1 MKIYIKKTAKA
12 NFELLETPDKELGKG
27 GQARVFNIQTKGYEN
42 YCLKKFIREEDARK
56 NYDRIAYMI
65 QNPPKNIMGNSSFRI
80 CWPTA
85 FAYDMQQNF
94 IGYVMPLAFPNSRD
108 LKILEVYNA
117 KPISQQAKYKKYPDW
132 FDKYELDS
140 NIGLKNRMKML
151 CNWAIAIYSLHE
163 THKYVVVDLKPENV
177 MATSS
182 GKISIVDTDSFQISE
197 NGKILYPGA
206 AYTPAYFPPEGKYI
220 QQSKQPFP
228 MSCDCFAAAVCFYK
242 ILTGVHPYGGTIKLS
257 PYNQLETE
265 EEFINAGLFAFG
277 DKKQY
282 LRFNHDFN
290 LHQNFDNLSP
300 TIQQLFIR
308 SFGQD
313 PNKRPTMEEW
323 GKALHESATSN
334 ISLIRSVVK
343 PTKTNRLTIQIKDVK
358 FKDEDFDGNIIR
370 DSGSRLYSDVEYL
383 APQITYQVLQTGAPI
398 DIWYKIYSPNGSL
411 IYGNDSKAGF
421 TWKGTVRCDAM
432 TTFTVTLG
440 GFGNTNKNCYE
451 QTGTWRIEF
460 YEGDKCLY
468 KTTFEIYPKT
478 TYTPPIKRTPTPTPP
493 IKPIRTSS
501 WDKFKDVIED
511 IGDWFEDD
519 SPEFIGPLLH
529 VISLIVYI
537 TYIVMAWNDNG
548 FLGALLTGVIG
559 MFLLGI
565 AYYVNVVL
573 AKIVQWVFR
582 FIFYNVWTLIASLI
596 IGLLCL
602 LVPSVLN
609 IVDNSSRDKVEATP
623 VEQVVQTTT
632 YYCIS
637 KSGLKVRNA
646 PSTSAP
652 QLGSLVYGE
661 AVEVI
666 QIVGEFAKI
675 KYEQAE
681 KEYAWVSR
689 NYISRTMPSQPATPK
704 ANAISITS
712 VKFANSDYNGY
723 NMTNYGVQLY
733 SDLQYLTPRVTIKP
747 LSAEKKCELQMKI
760 FCPDQSLMTGAT
772 SPEGYTYSKEV
783 TIYKNNPVIRL
794 PGWGSKSGDLYT
806 PGTYRFEIW
815 CDGDKLYTTNID
827 IKSRE

>member
-1 MKIYIKKTAKA
+1 MDRILLNQKLTDWDKACRYFAVPDILAQLSNEEKRAVDFLVNYWRDQEFNPAACEPHITVLKSSDKLHSSNREIIEHSKMLRGIAQTFYTKDAASFNIFRSALGWKPKQNNQTPTPEGAPKHNDVMMMGWVEKWAKA
-12 NFELLETPDKELGKG
+12 MQYLKSADIIPQLEQSELTAIEQLGDMWHRPKYSPDMK
-27 GQARVFNIQTKGYEN
+27 
-42 YCLKKFIREEDARK
+42 REAEE
-56 NYDRIAYMI
+56 YIATL
-65 QNPPKNIMGNSSFRI
+65 
-80 CWPTA
+80 TA
-85 FAYDMQQNF
+85 
-94 IGYVMPLAFPNSRD
+94 S
-108 LKILEVYNA
+108 
-117 KPISQQAKYKKYPDW
+117 
-132 FDKYELDS
+132 
-140 NIGLKNRMKML
+140 
-151 CNWAIAIYSLHE
+151 
-163 THKYVVVDLKPENV
+163 HKYHASNRDIIEQSKNLCHVARNIYANEETFTTFRRVLTKY
-177 MATSS
+177 
-182 GKISIVDTDSFQISE
+182 ISE
-197 NGKILYPGA
+197 HKPPRREHIP
-206 AYTPAYFPPEGKYI
+206 TP
-220 QQSKQPFP
+220 
-228 MSCDCFAAAVCFYK
+228 
-242 ILTGVHPYGGTIKLS
+242 T
-257 PYNQLETE
+257 
-265 EEFINAGLFAFG
+265 
-277 DKKQY
+277 
-282 LRFNHDFN
+282 
-290 LHQNFDNLSP
+290 P
-300 TIQQLFIR
+300 TPTPK
-308 SFGQD
+308 
-313 PNKRPTMEEW
+313 PN
-323 GKALHESATSN
+323 
-334 ISLIRSVVK
+334 

-602 LVPSVLN
+602 LAPSVLN